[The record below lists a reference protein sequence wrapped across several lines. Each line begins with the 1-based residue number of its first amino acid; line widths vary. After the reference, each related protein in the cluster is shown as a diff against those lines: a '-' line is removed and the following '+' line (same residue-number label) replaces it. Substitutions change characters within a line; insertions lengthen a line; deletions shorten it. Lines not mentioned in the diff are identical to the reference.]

1 MRMHPRD
8 LVSFLRQGRLSSY
21 LTLTSS
27 AALAQAILFVI
38 SPIVTRLYAP
48 EDFGGFGVILG
59 MGALMASVGSGR
71 LEHAVPVAARSV
83 QAMQVAM
90 LGMLFAFSASLLCAV
105 AVFTIWR
112 MGFVV
117 DSDWQEFPLLAIPI
131 IMFSL
136 AFFQLINALLLRQK
150 AYRSVGRNKICQG
163 GVTGGLQLL
172 LGVAGLGAAGLIW
185 AQAFGY
191 LAGGWN
197 GARRLLVH
205 AAVVVRVH
213 GLQVRETFGRF
224 RRFPLVLAPSALF
237 NQAAQQLPVLALGYV
252 YGLYEAGLYALVTRI
267 CGAPLGLLGQAVAQ
281 VYASEFRVYVSDG
294 GRVLARNYLAMLLR
308 LSVLGIVIVAAMVL
322 ILSLWGTWLFGARWA
337 NIGTVSMLLAPMLIT
352 DFATTPLSMTLGYLS
367 RERAQLIWDIAR
379 LISIVLVFVLAQ
391 SLELRFGQLLVMLA
405 GVWALS
411 LMVHAWLTYRACGTK
426 LQIAS

>member
-1 MRMHPRD
+1 MRMRPRG
-8 LVSFLRQGRLSSY
+8 LVSFLRQGRFSSY

-27 AALAQAILFVI
+27 AALAQAILLVI
-38 SPIVTRLYAP
+38 SPTVTRLYAP

-59 MGALMASVGSGR
+59 IGALMASVGSGR
-71 LEHAVPVAARSV
+71 LEHAVPVATRSV
-83 QAMQVAM
+83 QALQVAM
-90 LGMLFAFSASLLCAV
+90 LGMLLAFSASLLCAV
-105 AVFTIWR
+105 AVVTIWK

-117 DSDWQEFPLLAIPI
+117 DLGWQEFPLLAIPI

-163 GVTGGLQLL
+163 GVTGGLQLV

-197 GARRLLVH
+197 GARRLLVR
-205 AAVVVRVH
+205 AVVVVRAH
-213 GLQVRETFGRF
+213 GLQVRETFARF

-281 VYASEFRVYVSDG
+281 VYASEFRVYVSDA

-308 LSVLGIVIVAAMVL
+308 LFVLGIVIVAAMVL
-322 ILSLWGTWLFGARWA
+322 VLSLWGTWLFGAKWA
-337 NIGTVSMLLAPMLIT
+337 NIGTVSLLLAPMLIT

-379 LISIVLVFVLAQ
+379 LVSVVSVFVLAQ
-391 SLELRFGQLLVMLA
+391 ALELRFGQLLVMLA
-405 GVWALS
+405 GVWSLS
-411 LMVHAWLTYRACGTK
+411 LMVHAWLTYRACGVK
-426 LQIAS
+426 VQVAS